1 MKHRSFLIK
10 KYLLPVVLGI
20 VLMLQPVLPA
30 FAVRGDA
37 LSLLQQGIEVSG
49 QVTSEDGQGLP
60 GVTVLVKGSQH
71 GTITSADGRYK
82 LTVPDASATLVF
94 SFVGFETREVTV
106 GSRRVINVVMKESV
120 KKLDEVVVTALGIT
134 RQEKSLGFAVGK
146 VKGDELDKV
155 VQENVVNALAGKVA
169 GVTINSTG
177 GTGSS
182 VSVVIRGATSL
193 SSDNQP
199 LFVVDGVPM
208 INGLNNTSQ
217 IGDRNIVDYGNAIS
231 DLNPDDIESVSILK
245 GPSAAALYGSRAG
258 NGVVLIT
265 TKKGRKSKGVTVNV
279 STNTVFDMPYKY
291 FDTQKHF
298 ASGYFPFTPDVLGG
312 KILIIDPAQAAG
324 AGPEC
329 DKGYFAIQWH
339 SPLDA
344 NGNKVPI
351 PLVSYPNN
359 VAEFVQTGITSTN
372 GVSIMNRTEMANYR
386 ISVTNMTNR
395 GIVPGSDL
403 HRNNLTIGS
412 DIRATK
418 KLTFTTNVGVV
429 NTWAN
434 NRPSSNRGTNPLEWA
449 YKVPLNIPITLL
461 KDYWEPGQEGLQQ
474 RTPANGLYNNP
485 YFLAYE
491 VDNGFNRN
499 RIFGNLILEW
509 QVLPEL
515 SLRGRYSIDRYGERR
530 ETKIPPSY
538 TKEPNNGAYGIINIQ
553 NYERNADFL
562 ATFNKTFGKLGVT
575 VSAGGNALYRKGTSA
590 GNASKSGAGLIVPNV
605 YNVRNIKSGSLNYW
619 SGLSQKAIYSV
630 YGTANLSYNSMIYVD
645 LTARNDW
652 SSTLPPESRSY
663 FYPSVSLSMLLDKMF
678 HMGDNVDMLKL
689 RGGWATVG
697 NDAAPYQL
705 YLTYGFLEQWG
716 NVTRLAKPGTILT
729 PNLKPEEAT
738 SWEVGGE
745 VRLFGDRVHFE
756 GTYYNIDNTNQIIR
770 NVPIATSS
778 GYSGVNVN
786 AGLIESR
793 GWEFIAG
800 GVPLK
805 TRDITWDVSVN
816 FSRNRTRL
824 TKIAPG
830 VDLIK
835 FWSDAKGGAWA
846 YEGDD
851 IGDLYDAEILKV
863 TDPDSPYYGYPIIG
877 GSDMEWQEI
886 KVADVRNKIGNYNPD
901 FLFGAQTSLSYKGFV
916 LSATFDW
923 RHGGQFVSQTY
934 RYMAEDANSEDWLR
948 KAINPGGRTGKELRD
963 WLVAHEDEYIK
974 NGFHVVG
981 GPTPEWGGFPE
992 SWSGYTVNDG
1002 IFVPG
1007 VVQNEDG
1014 TYTENLGD
1022 NNPIPYTPWVVSYPW
1037 GFMTPSTFDA
1047 DFVKLR
1053 EISLSYHLPSGIVE
1067 KLHMQD
1073 LLVSI
1078 YSRNIMIWTK
1088 SKIGI
1093 DPERAFQAEASGFKQ
1108 GIERYNVEPWVIPV
1122 GFKVNLTF

>member
-1 MKHRSFLIK
+1 MEHGSVFRR
-10 KYLLPVVLGI
+10 KYLLWAVLGVVLLLLSPVAVYAALGDDP
-20 VLMLQPVLPA
+20 VAMLQGVEITG
-30 FAVRGDA
+30 R
-37 LSLLQQGIEVSG
+37 
-49 QVTSEDGQGLP
+49 VTAEDGQGLP
-60 GVTVLVKGSQH
+60 GVTILEKGTQN
-71 GTITSADGRYK
+71 GTISDVDGKYTIR
-82 LTVPDASATLVF
+82 VSGPNAMLVF
-94 SFVGFETREVTV
+94 SFVGFETQEMTV
-106 GSRRVINVVMKESV
+106 GNRRVINVVMKESV

-134 RQEKSLGFAVGK
+134 RQEKSLGFSVGK
-146 VKGDELDKV
+146 VNGDELDKV
-155 VQENVVNALAGKVA
+155 VQENVVNSLAGKVA

-182 VSVVIRGATSL
+182 VSMVIRGATSL

-265 TKKGRKSKGVTVNV
+265 TKKGKKSKGVTVTLN
-279 STNTVFDMPYKY
+279 TNTVFDMPYKY
-291 FDTQKHF
+291 FETQKHF
-298 ASGYFPFTPDVLGG
+298 SSGYFPFTPDIVGG
-312 KILIIDPAQAAG
+312 TLVVDAAQAAG

-359 VAEFVQTGITSTN
+359 VADFVQTGITSTN
-372 GVSIMNRTEMANYR
+372 GASIMNRTDMANYR

-412 DIRATK
+412 DVNITEK
-418 KLTFTTNVGVV
+418 ITFSANISVV
-429 NTWAN
+429 NSWAD
-434 NRPSSNRGTNPLEWA
+434 NRPASNRGTNPLEWA
-449 YKVPLNIPITLL
+449 YKVPLNIPISEL
-461 KDYWEPGQEGLQQ
+461 KQYWEPGQEGLQQ
-474 RTPANGLYNNP
+474 RTPSNGLYNNP

-499 RIFGNLILEW
+499 RIYGNLALEW

-515 SLRGRYSIDRYGERR
+515 TLRGRYSIDRYGERR
-530 ETKIPPSY
+530 ETKIAPSY

-553 NYERNADFL
+553 NYESNADFL
-562 ATFNKTFGKLGVT
+562 ATFNKTFGKFGVT
-575 VSAGGNALYRKGTSA
+575 VSAGGNALYQKGTSA
-590 GNASKSGAGLIVPNV
+590 GNASRSGAGLIVPNV
-605 YNVRNIKSGSLNYW
+605 YNLRNIKSGSLNYW
-619 SGLSQKAIYSV
+619 SGLSEKAIYSV
-630 YGTANLSYNSMIYVD
+630 YGMANFSYNSMVYLD

-663 FYPSVSLSMLLDKMF
+663 FYPSVSLSVLMDKVLQ
-678 HMGDNVDMLKL
+678 MGDNVDMLKL

-705 YLTYGFLEQWG
+705 YPTYGDIGQWG
-716 NVTRLAKPGTILT
+716 DATRLAKPGTILT

-738 SWEVGGE
+738 SWEAGVE
-745 VRLFGDRVHFE
+745 VRLFGDRVHFD
-756 GTYYNIDNTNQIIR
+756 GTYYNVDNRNQIIR
-770 NVPIATSS
+770 NIPIATSS
-778 GYSGVNVN
+778 GFSSVNVN

-793 GWEFIAG
+793 GWEFMVG

-805 TRDITWDVSVN
+805 TNDLIWDVSVN

-824 TKIAPG
+824 TQIAPG

-851 IGDLYDAEILKV
+851 IGDLYDAEILRV
-863 TDPDSPYYGYPIIG
+863 TDPDSPYYGYPIVG
-877 GSDMEWQEI
+877 GSDYEWQEI

-901 FLFGAQTSLSYKGFV
+901 FLFGAQTSITYKGFV
-916 LSATFDW
+916 LSATLDW

-948 KAINPGGRTGKELRD
+948 RTINPGGRTGQELRD
-963 WLVAHEDEYIK
+963 WLVAHEDEWIK
-974 NGFHVVG
+974 SGFHVVG
-981 GPTPEWGGFPE
+981 GPTPEYGGFPE
-992 SWSGYTVNDG
+992 NWSGYTVYDG
-1002 IFVPG
+1002 TFVPG
-1007 VVQNEDG
+1007 VVQNADG
-1014 TYTENLGD
+1014 TYSENLGD
-1022 NNPIPYTPWVVSYPW
+1022 NNPLPYIPYVVSYPW
-1037 GFMTPSTFDA
+1037 SFMSPSTFDA

-1053 EISLSYHLPSGIVE
+1053 EISLSYHLPSSFVQ
-1067 KLHMQD
+1067 KLHMRD
-1073 LLVSI
+1073 LLVSV
-1078 YSRNIMIWTK
+1078 YSRNIMLWTK
-1088 SKIGI
+1088 AKIGI

-1122 GFKVNLTF
+1122 GFKINLTF

>member
-1 MKHRSFLIK
+1 MEQGFIFSNRKVLRMAAVLFL
-10 KYLLPVVLGI
+10 LVQWFG
-20 VLMLQPVLPA
+20 M
-30 FAVRGDA
+30 AVWAGEGTVRFIQRGF
-37 LSLLQQGIEVSG
+37 EVTG
-49 QVTSEDGQGLP
+49 TVTSEDGQSLP
-60 GVTVLVKGSQH
+60 GVTVLIKGTSS
-71 GTITSADGRYK
+71 GTITGGDGHYAIRVPGADA
-82 LTVPDASATLVF
+82 VLVF
-94 SFVGFETREVTV
+94 SFVGYETHEERV
-106 GSRRVINVVMKESV
+106 GDRRVIDVVMKESV
-120 KKLDEVVVTALGIT
+120 KNLDEVVVTALGIT

-146 VKGDELDKV
+146 VDGEELNKV
-155 VQENVVNALAGKVA
+155 VQENVVNSLAGKVA
-169 GVTINSTG
+169 GVTVNSTG

-182 VSVVIRGATSL
+182 VSMVIRGATSL

-217 IGDRNIVDYGNAIS
+217 IGERNIVDYGNAIS
-231 DLNPDDIESVSILK
+231 DLNPDDIESVTILK

-265 TKKGRKSKGVTVNV
+265 TKKGKKSKGVTVTL

-298 ASGYFPFTPDVLGG
+298 SSGYFPFTPDIVGG
-312 KILIIDPAQAAG
+312 TLVVDPAQAAG

-351 PLVSYPNN
+351 PLVSYPDN
-359 VAEFVQTGITSTN
+359 VADFVQTGITSTN
-372 GVSIMNRTEMANYR
+372 GASIMNRTDNANYR
-386 ISVTNMTNR
+386 ISLTNMTNR

-403 HRNNLTIGS
+403 HRNNLTVGS
-412 DIRATK
+412 DIHATK
-418 KLTFTTNVGVV
+418 DLTFSMNVSIA
-429 NTWAN
+429 NTWSN

-449 YKVPLNIPITLL
+449 YKVPLNIPIKLL
-461 KDYWEPGQEGLQQ
+461 RDYWEPGQEGLQQ
-474 RTPANGLYNNP
+474 RTPSNGLYNNP

-491 VDNGFNRN
+491 VDNMFNRN
-499 RIFGNLILEW
+499 RIFGNMSLTW
-509 QVLPEL
+509 QVLPSL

-538 TKEPNNGAYGIINIQ
+538 TKEPNNGAYGIINLQ
-553 NYERNADFL
+553 RYERNADFL
-562 ATFNKTFGKLGVT
+562 ATFDKEVGKFGV
-575 VSAGGNALYRKGTSA
+575 VISAGGNALYQESTTA
-590 GNASKSGAGLIVPNV
+590 GNASKPGAGLVVPNV

-619 SGLSQKAIYSV
+619 SSLSQKAIYSL
-630 YGTANLSYNSMIYVD
+630 YGTANLSYNGMLYLD

-663 FYPSVSLSMLLDKMF
+663 FYPSVSLSMLLDKMLSL
-678 HMGDNVDMLKL
+678 GDQVDLLKL
-689 RGGWATVG
+689 RAGWAKVG
-697 NDAAPYQL
+697 NDAPPYQL
-705 YLTYGFLEQWG
+705 YPTYSDIGQWG
-716 NVTRLAKPGTILT
+716 EATRLAKPGTILT

-738 SWEVGGE
+738 SWEVGAE
-745 VRLFGDRVHFE
+745 VRLFNDRVHFD
-756 GTYYNIDNTNQIIR
+756 GTYYNIDNRNQIIR
-770 NVPIATSS
+770 NIPIATSS
-778 GYSGVNVN
+778 GFSSVNVN

-793 GWEFIAG
+793 GWEFMVG
-800 GVPLK
+800 GVPL
-805 TRDITWDVSVN
+805 RRGDLVWDVSVN

-824 TKIAPG
+824 TRIAPG

-835 FWSDAKGGAWA
+835 FWSDAKGGAWV

-851 IGDLYDAEILKV
+851 IGDLYDAEILRV
-863 TDPDSPYYGYPIIG
+863 TDPNSPYYGYPIIG
-877 GSDMEWQEI
+877 GSDYEWQEI
-886 KVADVRNKIGNYNPD
+886 KVADARNKIGNYNPD
-901 FLFGAQTSLSYKGFV
+901 FLFGAQTTLSYKGFV

-948 KAINPGGRTGKELRD
+948 RAINPGGRSGKELRD
-963 WLVAHEDEYIK
+963 WLVAHEDEWIK

-981 GPTPEWGGFPE
+981 GPTPEYGGFPE
-992 SWSGYTVNDG
+992 SWSGYTVYDG

-1007 VVQNEDG
+1007 VVKNADG
-1014 TYTENLGD
+1014 SYSENLGE

-1037 GFMTPSTFDA
+1037 DFMTPSTFDA

-1053 EISLSYHLPSGIVE
+1053 EITLSYHLPGNFVK
-1067 KLHMQD
+1067 KLRMQD
-1073 LLVSI
+1073 LLVSL

-1088 SKIGI
+1088 AKIGI

-1122 GFKVNLTF
+1122 GFKINLTF

>member
-1 MKHRSFLIK
+1 MEQGLIFFWRNILRTAVLFSVLSVCAGVSVWADEGK
-10 KYLLPVVLGI
+10 RAVV
-20 VLMLQPVLPA
+20 
-30 FAVRGDA
+30 
-37 LSLLQQGIEVSG
+37 QQGVEVTG
-49 QVTSEDGQGLP
+49 TVTSEDGQSLP
-60 GVTVLVKGSQH
+60 GVTVLIKGTQN
-71 GTITSADGRYK
+71 GTITDDAGHYAIR
-82 LTVPDASATLVF
+82 VPGPKAVLVF
-94 SFVGFETREVTV
+94 SFVGYETREVAV
-106 GSRRVINVVMKESV
+106 GGRRVIDVVMKESV

-146 VKGDELDKV
+146 VEGEELNKV
-155 VQENVVNALAGKVA
+155 VQENVVNSLAGKVA

-182 VSVVIRGATSL
+182 VSMVIRGATSL

-217 IGDRNIVDYGNAIS
+217 IGERNIVDYGNAIS
-231 DLNPDDIESVSILK
+231 DLNPDDIESVTILK

-265 TKKGRKSKGVTVNV
+265 TKKGRKSKGITVTL

-291 FDTQKHF
+291 FETQKHF
-298 ASGYFPFTPDVLGG
+298 SSGYFPFTPDIVGG
-312 KILIIDPAQAAG
+312 TLVVDPAQAAG

-351 PLVSYPNN
+351 PLVSYPDN
-359 VAEFVQTGITSTN
+359 VAHFVQTGITSTN
-372 GVSIMNRTEMANYR
+372 GASIMNRTDNANYR

-403 HRNNLTIGS
+403 HRNNLTVGS
-412 DIRATK
+412 DIHATE
-418 KLTFTTNVGVV
+418 KLTFSTNVSVV
-429 NTWAN
+429 NTWSN
-434 NRPSSNRGTNPLEWA
+434 NRPASNRGTNPLEWA
-449 YKVPLNIPITLL
+449 YKVPLNIPIELL
-461 KDYWEPGQEGLQQ
+461 RDYWEPGQEGIQQ
-474 RTPANGLYNNP
+474 KTPSNGQYNNP

-491 VDNGFNRN
+491 VDNMFNRN
-499 RIFGNLILEW
+499 RIFGNMSLTWQIL
-509 QVLPEL
+509 PYL

-538 TKEPNNGAYGIINIQ
+538 TKEPNNGAYGIINLQ
-553 NYERNADFL
+553 RYERNADFL
-562 ATFNKTFGKLGVT
+562 ASFNKDLGKLGV
-575 VSAGGNALYRKGTSA
+575 VLSAGGNALYQKSTSA
-590 GNASKSGAGLIVPNV
+590 GTSSKPGAGLVVPNV

-619 SGLSQKAIYSV
+619 SSLSQKAIYSV
-630 YGTANLSYNSMIYVD
+630 YGTANLSYNNMIYLD

-663 FYPSVSLSMLLDKMF
+663 FYPSVSLSLLLDKML
-678 HMGDNVDMLKL
+678 HLGEKVDLLKL
-689 RGGWATVG
+689 RAGWAKVG

-705 YLTYGFLEQWG
+705 YPTYSDIGQWG
-716 NVTRLAKPGTILT
+716 DATRLAKPGTILT

-738 SWEVGGE
+738 SWEVGAE
-745 VRLFGDRVHFE
+745 VRLFGDRVRFD
-756 GTYYNIDNTNQIIR
+756 GTYYNIDNRNQIIR
-770 NVPIATSS
+770 HIPIATSS
-778 GYSGVNVN
+778 GFSSVNIN

-793 GWEFIAG
+793 GWEFMVG
-800 GVPLK
+800 GVPVK
-805 TRDITWDVSVN
+805 TGELVWDVSVN
-816 FSRNRTRL
+816 FSRNRTRM
-824 TKIAPG
+824 TRIAPG

-835 FWSDAKGGAWA
+835 FWSDAKGGAWV

-851 IGDLYDAEILKV
+851 IGDLYDAEILRV

-877 GSDMEWQEI
+877 GSDYEWQEI
-886 KVADVRNKIGNYNPD
+886 KVADARNKIGNYNPD
-901 FLFGAQTSLSYKGFV
+901 FLFGAQTTLSWKGIV

-948 KAINPGGRTGKELRD
+948 RAINPGGRTGKELRD
-963 WLVAHEDEYIK
+963 WLVAHEDEWIK
-974 NGFHVVG
+974 HGFHVVG
-981 GPTPEWGGFPE
+981 GPTPEYGGFPE
-992 SWSGYTVNDG
+992 TWSGYTVYDG
-1002 IFVPG
+1002 TFVPG
-1007 VVQNEDG
+1007 VVQNPDG
-1014 TYTENLGD
+1014 TYSELLGD
-1022 NNPIPYTPWVVSYPW
+1022 NNPQPYIPWVVSYPW
-1037 GFMTPSTFDA
+1037 DFMTPSTFDA

-1053 EISLSYHLPSGIVE
+1053 EVSLSYHLPKDLV
-1067 KLHMQD
+1067 KKVRLQD
-1073 LLVSI
+1073 VLVSV

-1088 SKIGI
+1088 AKIGI

-1122 GFKVNLTF
+1122 GFKLNLTF

>member
-1 MKHRSFLIK
+1 MEHAFVFRK
-10 KYLLPVVLGI
+10 KYLLWVLLGF
-20 VLMLQPVLPA
+20 VLLLPPVLPVCA
-30 FAVRGDA
+30 AAGDNPA
-37 LSLLQQGIEVSG
+37 LLFQEIKITGR
-49 QVTSEDGQGLP
+49 VTAEDGLGLP
-60 GVTVLVKGSQH
+60 GVTVVEKGTTN
-71 GTITSADGRYK
+71 GTITDADGKYAIR
-82 LTVPDASATLVF
+82 VSGAGVTLVF
-94 SFVGFETREVTV
+94 SFVGFETQEVAV
-106 GSRRVINVVMKESV
+106 GDRRVIDVVMREEV
-120 KKLDEVVVTALGIT
+120 KRLDEVVVTALGIT

-146 VKGDELDKV
+146 VNGDELDKV
-155 VQENVVNALAGKVA
+155 VQENVVNSLAGKVA
-169 GVTINSTG
+169 GVTINATG

-182 VSVVIRGATSL
+182 VSMVIRGATSL

-217 IGDRNIVDYGNAIS
+217 IGDRNVVDYGNAIS

-265 TKKGRKSKGVTVNV
+265 TKKGRKSKGVTVNI

-291 FDTQKHF
+291 FETQKHF
-298 ASGYFPFTPDVLGG
+298 SSGYFPFTPDIVGG
-312 KILIIDPAQAAG
+312 TLVVDPAQAAG

-351 PLVSYPNN
+351 PLVSYPDN
-359 VAEFVQTGITSTN
+359 VADFVQTGITSTN
-372 GVSIMNRTEMANYR
+372 GASIMNRTEMANYR

-412 DIRATK
+412 DIHAND
-418 KLTFTTNVGVV
+418 KLTFSANVSVA

-434 NRPSSNRGTNPLEWA
+434 NRPASNRGTNPLEWA
-449 YKVPLNIPITLL
+449 YKVPLNIPISELEQ
-461 KDYWEPGQEGLQQ
+461 YWEPGQEGLQQ
-474 RTPANGLYNNP
+474 RTPANGQYNNP

-499 RIFGNLILEW
+499 RIYGNLALEW
-509 QVLPEL
+509 QLLPEL

-562 ATFNKTFGKLGVT
+562 ATFNKKFGKLGVT
-575 VSAGGNALYRKGTSA
+575 VSAGGNALYRKGTSS
-590 GNASKSGAGLIVPNV
+590 GQASKSGAGLVVPNV

-619 SGLSQKAIYSV
+619 SGLSEKAIYSV
-630 YGTANLSYNSMIYVD
+630 YGTANFSFNSMIYID

-663 FYPSVSLSMLLDKMF
+663 FYPSVSLSMLLDKIL
-678 HMGDNVDMLKL
+678 HMGDNVDMFKV

-705 YLTYGFLEQWG
+705 YPTYSDIGQWG
-716 NVTRLAKPGTILT
+716 DATRLAKPGTILT

-738 SWEVGGE
+738 SWEVGTE
-745 VRLFGDRVHFE
+745 IRLFGDRLHFD
-756 GTYYNIDNTNQIIR
+756 GTYYNIDNKNQIIR
-770 NVPIATSS
+770 NIPIATSS
-778 GYSGVNVN
+778 GFSSVNVN

-793 GWEFIAG
+793 GWEFMVG
-800 GVPLK
+800 GVPIK
-805 TRDITWDVSVN
+805 TNDLIWDVSVN

-835 FWSDAKGGAWA
+835 FWSDAKGGAWV

-851 IGDLYDAEILKV
+851 IGDLYDAEILRV
-863 TDPDSPYYGYPIIG
+863 TDPDSPYYGYPIVG
-877 GSDMEWQEI
+877 GSDYEWQEI
-886 KVADVRNKIGNYNPD
+886 KVADTRNKIGNYNPD

-934 RYMAEDANSEDWLR
+934 RYMAEDANSEDWLQR
-948 KAINPGGRTGKELRD
+948 LINPGGRTGKELRD
-963 WLVAHEDEYIK
+963 WLVAHEDEWIR

-981 GPTPEWGGFPE
+981 GPTPEYGGFPE
-992 SWSGYTVNDG
+992 SWSGYTVYDG
-1002 IFVPG
+1002 TFVPG
-1007 VVQNEDG
+1007 VVQNDDG
-1014 TYTENLGD
+1014 TFSENLGD
-1022 NNPIPYTPWVVSYPW
+1022 NNTLPYIPYVVSYPW
-1037 GFMTPSTFDA
+1037 SFMSPSTFDA

-1053 EISLSYHLPSGIVE
+1053 EISLSYHLPSSFVK
-1067 KLHMQD
+1067 KLHMRD
-1073 LLVSI
+1073 LLVSV

-1088 SKIGI
+1088 AKIGI